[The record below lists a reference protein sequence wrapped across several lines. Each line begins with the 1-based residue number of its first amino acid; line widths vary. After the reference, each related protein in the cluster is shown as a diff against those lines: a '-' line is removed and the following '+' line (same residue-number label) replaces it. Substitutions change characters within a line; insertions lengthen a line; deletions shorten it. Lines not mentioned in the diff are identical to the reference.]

1 MHGKVFTM
9 DISEQCR
16 LLGVSRSSY
25 YWWLGHKDAIVANDA
40 ELELVQAVLDWWTD
54 HPATGY
60 QKLAR
65 QLRDQGNAL
74 ATEKRVRKI
83 MRRLGIRGVSPKPNT
98 SRQGKG
104 KQHKKYPYLLRGK
117 KIRHV
122 NQVWATDI
130 TYVRLPSGMVYVVA
144 IIDLFSRKILSF
156 RVSNTMDV
164 AFCKECLY
172 EAIDRYGVPA
182 IFNSDQGSQFT
193 SLEFLAILEGL
204 HVEISMDGVG
214 RCLDNVF
221 MERTWR
227 TMKYEHIFL
236 HDYRSPGELKRGLK
250 KFIDFFNGERLHQ
263 GLDYRTPDAVYY
275 GAFPVREMGQRVA

>member
-1 MHGKVFTM
+1 MS
-9 DISEQCR
+9 ISEQCR
-16 LLGVSRSSY
+16 LLGVARSNY
-25 YWWLGHKDAIVANDA
+25 YWWLRHKDQIKSCDD
-40 ELELVQAVLDWWTD
+40 ELALVQAVLDWWTE

-60 QKLAR
+60 QKMAR
-65 QLRDQGNAL
+65 QLQKDGHEL

-83 MRRLGIRGVSPKPNT
+83 MRRLGIRGVSPKPMT

-130 TYVRLPSGMVYVVA
+130 SYVRLPSGMVYVVA
-144 IIDLFSRKILSF
+144 IIDLFSRKILSH
-156 RVSNTMDV
+156 RVSNTMDL

-172 EAIDRYGVPA
+172 EAVERYGVPA

-193 SLEFLAILEGL
+193 SLEFLAILEDLG
-204 HVEISMDGVG
+204 VEISMDGVG

-227 TMKYEHIFL
+227 TLKYEHIFL
-236 HDYRSPGELKRGLK
+236 HDYRTLGELRRGLK
-250 KFIDFFNGERLHQ
+250 DFINFFNGERLHQ
-263 GLDYRTPDAVYY
+263 GLDYQTPDAIFY
-275 GAFPVREMGQRVA
+275 GAFPIKEMEQRVA

>member
-1 MHGKVFTM
+1 M

-60 QKLAR
+60 QKLVR

-104 KQHKKYPYLLRGK
+104 KQHKKGYSLFMVGK
-117 KIRHV
+117 IQLGIH
-122 NQVWATDI
+122 
-130 TYVRLPSGMVYVVA
+130 
-144 IIDLFSRKILSF
+144 
-156 RVSNTMDV
+156 
-164 AFCKECLY
+164 E
-172 EAIDRYGVPA
+172 
-182 IFNSDQGSQFT
+182 
-193 SLEFLAILEGL
+193 
-204 HVEISMDGVG
+204 
-214 RCLDNVF
+214 
-221 MERTWR
+221 
-227 TMKYEHIFL
+227 
-236 HDYRSPGELKRGLK
+236 
-250 KFIDFFNGERLHQ
+250 
-263 GLDYRTPDAVYY
+263 
-275 GAFPVREMGQRVA
+275 